1 MSGSCNVTQQVKQQ
15 VKRSA
20 DEWRKV
26 QFVGK
31 EGTIATT
38 TVLMRRLLAA
48 AGVLVLI
55 IGLPLYLV
63 PQNSNEYFSWSVRES
78 LSAAFLGGAYLAA
91 AVIEFSAARER
102 VWANARIA
110 IPAVLAFTLLTM
122 LVTLGNRNQYQF
134 QAPGLVQSVGTWAWL
149 IVYVVV
155 PPIMAIVLV
164 AQLRRGGAD
173 PARLHLVPL
182 ALRGTLVVGGVALVA
197 GGALLLIDPGSSSW
211 MWPWPVA
218 DLTARAYGA
227 WLVGFGIAMVQLAW
241 EADWRRVRP
250 ATAGA
255 GVLGALQLIALLR
268 YPDVAD
274 WGAPQTWIY
283 VAVMVS
289 FAVLGAWGW
298 QASRER
304 ARPIAGVAINA

>member
-1 MSGSCNVTQQVKQQ
+1 MQI
-15 VKRSA
+15 
-20 DEWRKV
+20 
-26 QFVGK
+26 VGR

-38 TVLMRRLLAA
+38 TVWMRRLLAV
-48 AGVLVLI
+48 AGMLVLI
-55 IGLPLYLV
+55 IGLPLYLI

-102 VWANARIA
+102 IWANARIA

-122 LVTLGNRNQYQF
+122 FVTLGNTNQYQF

-149 IVYVVV
+149 VVYVVV

-164 AQLRRGGAD
+164 AQLRRGGGD
-173 PARLHLVPL
+173 PARLDPIPP
-182 ALRGTLVVGGVALVA
+182 ALRGTLVVGGVALLT
-197 GGALLLIDPGSSSW
+197 GGALLLSAPGTSSW

-218 DLTARAYGA
+218 DLTARAFGA

-255 GVLGALQLIALLR
+255 GVLGVLQLIALLR
-268 YPDVAD
+268 YPDVPD

-298 QASRER
+298 QAAKAR
-304 ARPIAGVAINA
+304 AQPIAGVAVNA